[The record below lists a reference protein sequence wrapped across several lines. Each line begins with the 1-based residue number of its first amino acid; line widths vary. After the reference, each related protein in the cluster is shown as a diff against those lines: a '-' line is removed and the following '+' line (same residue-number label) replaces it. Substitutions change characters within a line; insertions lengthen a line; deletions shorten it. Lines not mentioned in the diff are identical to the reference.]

1 MRGDL
6 PLPHGR
12 HGAAVPAVPVRDTVK
27 RVENGVVVETP
38 DRASLRAVQ
47 TPQCFQR
54 NVIQAAMM
62 DAVKNAPDITDD
74 WRVSVAGGIHE
85 QAAVYADENAAVIV
99 PREDAGEVKASV
111 QLPPFLYAPLSR
123 GTVVGKIVYSVNGK
137 ELGEIPL
144 LCADNIAYNGRKR
157 GFFEYISDILIL

>member
-1 MRGDL
+1 M
-6 PLPHGR
+6 
-12 HGAAVPAVPVRDTVK
+12 
-27 RVENGVVVETP
+27 
-38 DRASLRAVQ
+38 
-47 TPQCFQR
+47 
-54 NVIQAAMM
+54 
-62 DAVKNAPDITDD
+62 
-74 WRVSVAGGIHE
+74 
-85 QAAVYADENAAVIV
+85 
-99 PREDAGEVKASV
+99 